1 MGACSRLLEKSVELD
16 HGYAPAMA
24 SLGYAYLQHAG
35 KVGGRGPFYRQAQD
49 ALERAVSINAELPK
63 TLEFLSALNAKIGKS
78 EDSAVLMIDALKVY
92 PNNPAFHARLG
103 YVFRYSGLMEESM
116 ASYHSAQILDGG
128 LENLIGTQD
137 LCHKDELAEGVAPS

>member
-63 TLEFLSALNAKIGKS
+63 TLEFLSALNAKI
-78 EDSAVLMIDALKVY
+78 
-92 PNNPAFHARLG
+92 
-103 YVFRYSGLMEESM
+103 
-116 ASYHSAQILDGG
+116 
-128 LENLIGTQD
+128 
-137 LCHKDELAEGVAPS
+137 